1 MDLAAIPVTL
11 VVAAARNGVIGRGG
25 ALPWRLP
32 SDLNRFK
39 ALTLGK
45 PVVMGRK
52 TFQSIGRPLPGRP
65 NLVITRDAGFD
76 APGIRVFSGLDPALA
91 AARAMAA
98 EAGVP
103 EVCVIGGAEIYAQA
117 LPLAARIQLTRVDL
131 APDGD
136 AVFPEP
142 DPAVWVEV
150 AREDVA
156 AGPGDD
162 CGFSLVTLE
171 RSQTGSVQSR
181 EAV

>member
-1 MDLAAIPVTL
+1 MDMASIPVTL

-32 SDLNRFK
+32 SDLKRFK

-45 PVVMGRK
+45 PVLMGRK

-65 NLVITRDAGFD
+65 NLVISRDVGFD
-76 APGIRVFSGLDPALA
+76 APGIRVFSGLDSALA
-91 AARAMAA
+91 AAQAMAA
-98 EAGVP
+98 EAGVG

-117 LPLAARIQLTRVDL
+117 LPLAGRIHLTRVDL
-131 APDGD
+131 APEGD

-150 AREDVA
+150 AREDVP
-156 AGPGDD
+156 AGAGDD

-171 RSQTGSVQSR
+171 RAGAPGAAASS
-181 EAV
+181 